1 MEQHKSYADQHKSYA
16 DQHKSYAD
24 QHKSYGDQQHK
35 KKKLPPLPPL
45 PGKYVSETKFVLKS
59 PPSSSALVDGAQPTS
74 NTYQSL
80 TNYNS
85 FYKYE
90 KFSSASE
97 NFVKPPPPPS
107 GKIVLKVSRSERN
120 LLLILGGIQMT
131 CGLLMVVFAIL
142 AILHDAALSSFA
154 AGIWSGAMSLGCGF
168 VGVVSGIRS
177 CYHSRHHVSVL
188 CLTIYLALGLINVAV
203 DNLALVIASTGL
215 LRDAQRPTYFVPLQE
230 DDLGLVDAHVEVTN
244 WAPVLS
250 NLGLVITLTVQCLV
264 TITSVLKCYRHV
276 CVCSRTRRSSGESMC
291 TPHSGKDRMSLPTHP
306 DSPANS
312 FCSSNNSKQKLV
324 RHWLGHQT
332 IGSSRT
338 VSTVAAPPPAP
349 SPVFICAPAPFYT
362 KIFKNDVTIVRKSA
376 HTRVD

>member
-1 MEQHKSYADQHKSYA
+1 MEQHKSYA
-16 DQHKSYAD
+16 
-24 QHKSYGDQQHK
+24 DQQHK

-131 CGLLMVVFAIL
+131 FYKYEKFSSASENFVKPPPPPSGKIVLKVSRSERNLLLILGGIQMTCGLLMVVFAIL

-168 VGVVSGIRS
+168 VGVLSGIRS

-291 TPHSGKDRMSLPTHP
+291 TPHSGNSSAIFPQSSMTLKHDPSATDLFFEMSPTTLSAGIWSGAMSLGCG
-306 DSPANS
+306 
-312 FCSSNNSKQKLV
+312 FV
-324 RHWLGHQT
+324 
-332 IGSSRT
+332 
-338 VSTVAAPPPAP
+338 
-349 SPVFICAPAPFYT
+349 
-362 KIFKNDVTIVRKSA
+362 
-376 HTRVD
+376 